1 MPTFSSAVLCSL
13 RRSVMTILLG
23 ASLLQASVAAT
34 GDAPVPAPVP
44 VAVVPAS
51 AATAQQT
58 SSEQKAAPID
68 APTPAQCNEVYPP
81 DAAVEAVQRIDYR
94 EIESTLA
101 GEGNDKKNVQAAE
114 LRHGLMLTVT
124 NLAGVIRLQKC
135 GAKPRALTLFLG
147 GRPMPGLNAYPP
159 VDPGQNK
166 IIFLLERKPENSKE
180 WAQILG
186 HPTLGE
192 MTLSVSAGFED
203 SYAMRSVRTIQFSA
217 VPEAWLTAWT
227 LLMLLFAVIILWA
240 GNTTSML
247 RDSNFP
253 IGGKAATFSLAR
265 IQMAFWTFIILCSFV
280 FVGMITGD
288 YFSTMNENV
297 LGLMGISVGA
307 SLGASIIDGGTSKAN
322 ALPIYA
328 TSGHWWRD
336 VLSDGTG
343 ISIHRFQMVAWTA
356 VLGIVFLHEVYANL
370 AMPKFDAVL
379 LGLLGI
385 SAGTYLGLKV
395 VIEGSAK
402 PPLDHQEPGSSP
414 SKDLPTKAPATI

>member
-1 MPTFSSAVLCSL
+1 MLTLPSTVLCGL
-13 RRSVMTILLG
+13 RRLVMTILLG
-23 ASLLQASVAAT
+23 ASLSQASVAAA
-34 GDAPVPAPVP
+34 GDAPVPVPSSAPAP
-44 VAVVPAS
+44 VAVAPAS
-51 AATAQQT
+51 AAAEQT
-58 SSEQKAAPID
+58 RNQQKAAPGD
-68 APTPAQCNEVYPP
+68 APTPAQCNESYPP
-81 DAAVEAVQRIDYR
+81 DAAVTAVQRIDYR

-101 GEGNDKKNVQAAE
+101 GGGNDKKNEQVAE
-114 LRHGLMLTVT
+114 LRHGLMLTVV
-124 NLAGVIRLQKC
+124 NLAAVIQLQKC

-166 IIFLLERKPENSKE
+166 IIFLLKRTPENRAE

-192 MTLSVSAGFED
+192 MKLSVSAGFAD
-203 SYAMRSVRTIQFSA
+203 SYAMRSGQVIWFRAIS
-217 VPEAWLTAWT
+217 PGWLTAWA

-240 GNTTSML
+240 GRTTGML
-247 RDSNFP
+247 RDSNLSVDGHP
-253 IGGKAATFSLAR
+253 AMFSLAR
-265 IQMAFWTFIILCSFV
+265 VQMAFWTFIILCSFV

-322 ALPIYA
+322 ALPIFV
-328 TSGHWWRD
+328 TTGHWWRD
-336 VLSDGTG
+336 ILSDGTG
-343 ISIHRFQMVAWTA
+343 ISIHRFQMVAWTV
-356 VLGIVFLHEVYANL
+356 VLGIVFLHEVYVDL

-395 VIEGSAK
+395 VVEGSAK
-402 PPLDHQEPGSSP
+402 PGP
-414 SKDLPTKAPATI
+414 